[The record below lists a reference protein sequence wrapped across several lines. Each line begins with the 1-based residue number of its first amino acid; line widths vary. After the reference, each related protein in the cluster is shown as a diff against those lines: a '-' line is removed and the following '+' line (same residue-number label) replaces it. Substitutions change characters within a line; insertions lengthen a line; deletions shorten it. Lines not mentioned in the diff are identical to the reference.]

1 MPESIVC
8 LEEVDVHLGDASIL
22 QNINLSIEA
31 GEFIVILGPNGAGKT
46 TLLKVLL
53 GLVQPTSGRVQ
64 VLGSSPR
71 RGQREIGYIPQ
82 HRDMDAEFGL
92 RGRDLVA
99 FGLDGH
105 RWGIG
110 LPSRSRREKIDRAL
124 KEVDAL
130 ELAEAP
136 FEQLSGGE
144 QKRLLIAQALLTD
157 PHLLLLDEPLADL
170 DLAYQKE
177 TVALMDKVCRTRGV
191 TVLLVSHDINPL
203 LQATDRVLFI
213 AHGHAAIGA
222 PDEVITSAT
231 LTQLYRSPVEVVH
244 TLGRYFVVGAEI

>member
-64 VLGSSPR
+64 VLGASPR